1 MMNRASIVIG
11 MALLTYSA
19 IRLMETLTQP
29 SPTTRTYEDGV
40 RDCIEALPK
49 AYLQN
54 PHAAC
59 SGPVRLAHEAARA
72 ALETL
77 LLDPAEE
84 PVREYEVWRVNEIA
98 SGRQV
103 SFNPTHSEFS
113 RWLTQN
119 YTLEKK

>member
-1 MMNRASIVIG
+1 M
-11 MALLTYSA
+11 
-19 IRLMETLTQP
+19 TQP

-77 LLDPAEE
+77 LPDPAEE
-84 PVREYEVWRVNEIA
+84 LARDWREHDTWAGGFDTPLRRETAERFARYLINQGKVR
-98 SGRQV
+98 
-103 SFNPTHSEFS
+103 P
-113 RWLTQN
+113 
-119 YTLEKK
+119 

>member
-1 MMNRASIVIG
+1 M
-11 MALLTYSA
+11 
-19 IRLMETLTQP
+19 TQP

-72 ALETL
+72 ALEAL
-77 LLDPAEE
+77 LPDPVEE
-84 PVREYEVWRVNEIA
+84 LVREYWE
-98 SGRQV
+98 
-103 SFNPTHSEFS
+103 SFGQPDLTKYFDGEKERAFA

-119 YTLEKK
+119 YTLEEK

>member
-77 LLDPAEE
+77 LPDPVEE
-84 PVREYEVWRVNEIA
+84 LVREYWE
-98 SGRQV
+98 
-103 SFNPTHSEFS
+103 SFGQPDLTKYFDGEKERAFA

>member
-1 MMNRASIVIG
+1 M
-11 MALLTYSA
+11 
-19 IRLMETLTQP
+19 TQP

-72 ALETL
+72 ALEAL
-77 LLDPAEE
+77 LPDPAEE
-84 PVREYEVWRVNEIA
+84 LVREWGIVGDYDEGSDVA
-98 SGRQV
+98 D
-103 SFNPTHSEFS
+103 FA
-113 RWLTQN
+113 RWLINQG
-119 YTLEKK
+119 KVKP

>member
-1 MMNRASIVIG
+1 M
-11 MALLTYSA
+11 
-19 IRLMETLTQP
+19 TQP

-72 ALETL
+72 ALEAL
-77 LLDPAEE
+77 LPDPAEE
-84 PVREYEVWRVNEIA
+84 LVREFNEHLGHPYLVFDKPVLVQRFA
-98 SGRQV
+98 RL
-103 SFNPTHSEFS
+103 
-113 RWLTQN
+113 LTQT
-119 YTLEKK
+119 YTLERKAINQGKVKP

>member
-1 MMNRASIVIG
+1 M
-11 MALLTYSA
+11 
-19 IRLMETLTQP
+19 TQP

-72 ALETL
+72 ALEAL
-77 LLDPAEE
+77 LPDPAEE